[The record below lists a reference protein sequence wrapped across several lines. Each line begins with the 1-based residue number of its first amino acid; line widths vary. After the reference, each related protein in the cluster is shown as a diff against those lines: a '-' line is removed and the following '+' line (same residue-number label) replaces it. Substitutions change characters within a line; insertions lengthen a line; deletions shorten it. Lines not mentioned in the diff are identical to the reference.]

1 MYQITDESVKIPV
14 FYKGVKIENFWG
26 GGAQT
31 RQIRFSVIFSLKI
44 EYFDKPYIPLESSFQ
59 DLSNDVISFYYTSKV
74 IELLINNLFLGGGQG
89 DMSLEILQKI
99 ESIIFS
105 NDNFTIDRATSI
117 LHISQI
123 GTLFNVHFLCKR
135 LKKRVV
141 CQILEM

>member
-1 MYQITDESVKIPV
+1 MKIFV
-14 FYKGVKIENFWG
+14 GGRGTNSSKKEN
-26 GGAQT
+26 
-31 RQIRFSVIFSLKI
+31 VIFSLQI
-44 EYFDKPYIPLESSFQ
+44 EYFDNSYIPLESSFQ
-59 DLSNDVISFYYTSKV
+59 DLSNDVISFYYTSKFL
-74 IELLINNLFLGGGQG
+74 ELLIKNLFGRGPG